1 MGKTVWRP
9 AYIGLGS
16 NLEQPLRQVEA
27 AFKQLAELPETMLVA
42 RSQLY
47 NSPPMGP
54 QDQPDFVNAVAAT
67 LTTLDIKTL
76 FQHLLAI
83 EKRHGR
89 ERGETRWGPRTLD
102 LDLLVYGDRQL
113 TSESLVVPHPGIP
126 ARGFVLY
133 PLAEISADLDI
144 PGIGVV
150 RDLLA
155 AVRNQNTKVIATAS
169 EEEI

>member
-47 NSPPMGP
+47 SSPPMGP
-54 QDQPDFVNAVAAT
+54 KDQPDFVNAVAGT

-89 ERGETRWGPRTLD
+89 ERGETRG
-102 LDLLVYGDRQL
+102 
-113 TSESLVVPHPGIP
+113 SL
-126 ARGFVLY
+126 GFDV
-133 PLAEISADLDI
+133 
-144 PGIGVV
+144 GH
-150 RDLLA
+150 
-155 AVRNQNTKVIATAS
+155 
-169 EEEI
+169 